1 MRKEDPNGDYGR
13 QERQREIVIG
23 VVNKLVSMEGITKY
37 QEVLEAMETNVK
49 TDMSFSNMQT
59 IALDYREAFTT
70 VKTDQMQGEGFML
83 NGISYQDVSDDE
95 LKRVQDLLDDE
106 LGL

>member
-1 MRKEDPNGDYGR
+1 
-13 QERQREIVIG
+13 
-23 VVNKLVSMEGITKY
+23 MEGITKY
-37 QEVLEAMETNVK
+37 QEVLEAMEANVK
-49 TDMSFSNMQT
+49 TDMSFGDMQT
-59 IALDYREAFTT
+59 IALNYREAFTT